1 MTQEIYSFP
10 RRDNCTANARTMVV
24 HTSIIKT
31 SRFLFINLRCLC
43 LCHRAHRCNHIFFF
57 SESLEMLRLDW
68 VLVQLFVFQWPRAR
82 NHVKGIEFNWRSVP
96 FDRGFGHLRGG
107 IGLSVL
113 NWVENQLGIRK
124 GASKSFILCNTL
136 SVHQRRQTDIAK
148 DCFLFCRQKKEVCS
162 QNNTQTRHAKS
173 RNNICKMQTYI
184 FFVFW
189 KII

>member
-1 MTQEIYSFP
+1 
-10 RRDNCTANARTMVV
+10 
-24 HTSIIKT
+24 
-31 SRFLFINLRCLC
+31 
-43 LCHRAHRCNHIFFF
+43 
-57 SESLEMLRLDW
+57 MLRLDW

-184 FFVFW
+184 FLSFEKSSKKHFQGQLVFPAGSAASENSCCTIGLPIG
-189 KII
+189 KALYANTPAPPAAK

>member
-1 MTQEIYSFP
+1 
-10 RRDNCTANARTMVV
+10 
-24 HTSIIKT
+24 
-31 SRFLFINLRCLC
+31 
-43 LCHRAHRCNHIFFF
+43 
-57 SESLEMLRLDW
+57 MLRLDW

-148 DCFLFCRQKKEVCS
+148 DCFLFCRQKK
-162 QNNTQTRHAKS
+162 RYAAK
-173 RNNICKMQTYI
+173 ITPKPDMQKAGTIFARCQHI
-184 FFVFW
+184 FFLSSEKSSKKHFQGQLVFPAGSAASENSCCTIGLPIG
-189 KII
+189 KALYANTPAPPAAK